1 MIYILWLVI
10 DFATL
15 NVGPNSRQLL
25 KAECRKWTNRVY
37 GFPCIFGSPR
47 KTRQLFAKVG
57 VPRGTPPY
65 LTKPEELQ
73 KRLLSY
79 CREGTTLN
87 GRQTNFYL
95 GVPNLCF
102 LKLAIMHCRIGFAHF
117 CRSRTRDTNQHA
129 QKAHVFVVMSQSN
142 NVSCYFLNA
151 V

>member
-1 MIYILWLVI
+1 M
-10 DFATL
+10 

-25 KAECRKWTNRVY
+25 KVECRKWTNRVY

-117 CRSRTRDTNQHA
+117 LSVQDARYKSTRPKGA
-129 QKAHVFVVMSQSN
+129 CICG
-142 NVSCYFLNA
+142 NVAKQQCFMLFLKRRRLSL
-151 V
+151 